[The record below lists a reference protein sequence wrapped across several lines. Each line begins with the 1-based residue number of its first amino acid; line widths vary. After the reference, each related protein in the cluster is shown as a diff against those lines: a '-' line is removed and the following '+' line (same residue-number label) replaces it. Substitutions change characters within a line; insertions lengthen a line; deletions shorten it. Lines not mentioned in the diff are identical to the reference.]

1 MKRKEMKTSSPV
13 TPSLGQKT
21 TSMRPLMQS
30 RLVYFAR
37 VAYVIWMLFVFYQSF
52 LPARASGENSR
63 AVGAWL
69 EILCGVEIPNGILRK
84 CAHVLEYFVLGAL
97 GILSCKPYAKYGKGS
112 RTQPRWLSPLFVT
125 LLVALCDETLQTV
138 RPGRSGEVR
147 DVWID
152 FIGALLGTAVV
163 GLLQHWYLSR
173 RFKRTQRAFEKE
185 KK

>member
-1 MKRKEMKTSSPV
+1 MKRKEMKTSSSV

-21 TSMRPLMQS
+21 TSMRPQMQS

-63 AVGAWL
+63 AVGTWL

-97 GILSCKPYAKYGKGS
+97 GILSCKPDAKYGKGS
-112 RTQPRWLSPLFVT
+112 RTRAKMV
-125 LLVALCDETLQTV
+125 V
-138 RPGRSGEVR
+138 
-147 DVWID
+147 
-152 FIGALLGTAVV
+152 TAVCHTFGGV
-163 GLLQHWYLSR
+163 VR
-173 RFKRTQRAFEKE
+173 
-185 KK
+185 